1 MKLNYLLNTFSESLI
16 LVVGGSDGY
25 GDGVNSHRD
34 AQIVD
39 LSKQTRACTN
49 LPEYP
54 GAMGMATGAIV
65 SGHPIIC
72 GGRSEGSNYHS
83 ECYHHNKANN
93 TWTFLTEM
101 ATKRAF
107 SASVPVKGKLLVLG
121 GWDDDNR
128 LATSEYVSPAW
139 RCIPASMT
147 SRLHHHLHIES
158 SSLDTIISILCTSSN
173 HCHP

>member
-1 MKLNYLLNTFSESLI
+1 MFPKAT
-16 LVVGGSDGY
+16 
-25 GDGVNSHRD
+25 NSWTP
-34 AQIVD
+34 
-39 LSKQTRACTN
+39 LSK
-49 LPEYP
+49 
-54 GAMGMATGAIV
+54 
-65 SGHPIIC
+65 
-72 GGRSEGSNYHS
+72 
-83 ECYHHNKANN
+83 
-93 TWTFLTEM
+93 M
-101 ATKRAF
+101 ATKRYY

-173 HCHP
+173 HCHPWNFDRSSFGCATFNSPMHENREVVLAVGGYGQATAEVYDYTQPNATWTKSNNWYVMYMVVWKEQVFKKSLAIT

>member
-1 MKLNYLLNTFSESLI
+1 MSWQLDKIGF
-16 LVVGGSDGY
+16 G
-25 GDGVNSHRD
+25 GDGGVKKTQKTSDIINGCSLKATNS
-34 AQIVD
+34 
-39 LSKQTRACTN
+39 
-49 LPEYP
+49 
-54 GAMGMATGAIV
+54 
-65 SGHPIIC
+65 
-72 GGRSEGSNYHS
+72 
-83 ECYHHNKANN
+83 
-93 TWTFLTEM
+93 WTPLTKM
-101 ATKRAF
+101 STKRYY

-173 HCHP
+173 HCHPWNFDRSSVWLCYLQQSNAWQQRSCPCSGRMRTKPLLKF